1 MIRYRNIIR
10 IRSFVYRRKLNILE
24 KIGAILM
31 RNMPT
36 PHPNTY
42 GSLTIRSA
50 QTLRDVEESIRIY
63 NLSFNDSPP
72 KKIPKIL

>member
-31 RNMPT
+31 KNMPT
-36 PHPNTY
+36 LHPNTY
-42 GSLTIRSA
+42 GSLTIWSA

-63 NLSFNDSPP
+63 NLSFNDSPS
-72 KKIPKIL
+72 KNS